1 MRFEQCSVRR
11 ESVCN
16 RDAPRCREHWQFSTK
31 TCHFYLSVSGY
42 ASLSNQSVLTSSNLF
57 TPPSTEPAM
66 RRLRSKL
73 QLPSAWRRRPSDWRL
88 RLQPC
93 GCWLVRHTTVR
104 GLARWFYLL
113 LLPTSSLVCFSVQSW
128 CSLIG

>member
-16 RDAPRCREHWQFSTK
+16 RDDRRCREHWQFSTK
-31 TCHFYLSVSGY
+31 TCHFYLSLSGY
-42 ASLSNQSVLTSSNLF
+42 ASLSAELDPHNFKPFHTS
-57 TPPSTEPAM
+57 STEPAM
-66 RRLRSKL
+66 RLLRSKL

-104 GLARWFYLL
+104 GLD
-113 LLPTSSLVCFSVQSW
+113 
-128 CSLIG
+128 